1 MWLIAGLG
9 NPGKKYLL
17 TRHNVGFM
25 AIDYYLRQIGNP
37 PEKSE
42 HKALTYTVSIE
53 DEKVILAKPQ
63 TFMNLSGDS
72 IQALCHF
79 YKIEPQKVIILHDEI
94 EQPFKQL
101 KVQTQRGHGG
111 HNGIR
116 DIHQKLNSTEYFRI
130 RIGVGRPDG
139 AMDVASYVLS
149 PFSKEE
155 QEQLPDVLER
165 VSEGFESLIFEGFDK
180 TATLLNR
187 KVNSD

>member
-42 HKALTYTVSIE
+42 HKALTYSITIE
-53 DEKVILAKPQ
+53 DEKVLLAKPQ

-72 IQALCHF
+72 VLALCQF
-79 YKIEPQKVIILHDEI
+79 YKIPPEKMIILHDEI
-94 EQPFKQL
+94 EQPFQQI

-111 HNGIR
+111 HNGIK
-116 DIHQKLNSTEYFRI
+116 DIHLKLGSNNYFRF

-139 AMDVASYVLS
+139 KMDVASYVLS
-149 PFSKEE
+149 PFSKDE
-155 QEQLPDVLER
+155 QEMLPDVLDR
-165 VSEGFESLIFEGFDK
+165 VCEGFESLIFDGFDK
-180 TATLLNR
+180 TATLINR
-187 KVNSD
+187 KVESL